1 MKYHRT
7 FLTVMT
13 LLLTFSAAQ
22 SQVLIS
28 LLLGDKLNSGKIEFG
43 LEGGASFL
51 NMTGLPHSNSLNT
64 WNLGFYFD
72 FVTKNPKL
80 FIHSGVLVKTKMGA
94 SGIAPYSV
102 NNPAVDDL
110 FSEGSVT
117 RSINYFNVPFL
128 LRYRFYSYFFVEGGI
143 QLGLRY
149 TAYDTLTQ
157 AVYESDDLQF
167 KYAVKDN
174 FARLDAGGE
183 GGVGYK
189 LRKGTGMTISAKY
202 YYGFVDV
209 DKVTPGS
216 QKNTAIYLN
225 LSIPIGK
232 AKAAE
237 KRKNQAAK

>member
-1 MKYHRT
+1 
-7 FLTVMT
+7 
-13 LLLTFSAAQ
+13 
-22 SQVLIS
+22 
-28 LLLGDKLNSGKIEFG
+28 
-43 LEGGASFL
+43 L
-51 NMTGLPHSNSLNT
+51 NMTNLPHSQSLNT

-94 SGIAPYSV
+94 TGITPYSV
-102 NNPAVDDL
+102 GNAPVDDI
-110 FSEGSVT
+110 FSDGSVT
-117 RSINYFNVPFL
+117 RSVNYFNVPFL
-128 LRYRFYSYFFVEGGI
+128 LRYRFYDYFFVEGGI

-149 TAYDTLTQ
+149 TAYDTFKRD
-157 AVYESDDLQF
+157 VYESDDLEF

-209 DKVTPGS
+209 DKVTTGS
-216 QKNTAIYLN
+216 QKNTAVYLN

-237 KRKNQAAK
+237 KRKNQGLK